1 MVFGPWAVECGGGT
15 TIGYSNFLPF
25 RLCGDFGL
33 LPRGCGSCVVVDV
46 VVIDCRCIHENL
58 LEPVDF
64 MDMVDF
70 LEMTLSLEATLLMLL
85 ILLPLFVLCPLLV
98 LRPLLTLRESD
109 DRRDRL
115 DGELDDR
122 RDRLELYDR
131 SD

>member
-1 MVFGPWAVECGGGT
+1 LT
-15 TIGYSNFLPF
+15 F

-33 LPRGCGSCVVVDV
+33 LPRGCGSCVVVFVVV
-46 VVIDCRCIHENL
+46 VVIDCRCIQENL

-64 MDMVDF
+64 MDMADF
-70 LEMTLSLEATLLMLL
+70 LEMTLSLEAMLLLLM

-98 LRPLLTLRESD
+98 LRPLLTLREPD

-115 DGELDDR
+115 EGELDDR